1 MSEPLIRLRKAPVKT
16 PEMFILNTKKKKKN
30 LSRETYVAK
39 RVQAEEGNEQR

>member
-1 MSEPLIRLRKAPVKT
+1 MSEPLIRLREAPVKT
-16 PEMFILNTKKKKKN
+16 PEMFILNTKKKKN